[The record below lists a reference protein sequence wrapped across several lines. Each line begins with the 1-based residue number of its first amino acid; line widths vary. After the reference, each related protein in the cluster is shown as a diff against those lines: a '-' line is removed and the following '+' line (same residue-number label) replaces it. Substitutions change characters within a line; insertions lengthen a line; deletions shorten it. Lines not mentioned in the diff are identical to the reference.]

1 MLHRNAFVA
10 RERVKAVNMSQMKLC
25 PSLTRAIARRRL
37 GRSGLAIL
45 NSGRNHFLM
54 PSTAKTAILNF
65 FLLIFPA
72 NCLPISL
79 DLARSPVKHYYFSHV
94 GFHLTWV

>member
-37 GRSGLAIL
+37 GRSGLA
-45 NSGRNHFLM
+45 SRHFEFREKSFSNAFHCKNGNL
-54 PSTAKTAILNF
+54 KF
-65 FLLIFPA
+65 FLADFS
-72 NCLPISL
+72 CKLP
-79 DLARSPVKHYYFSHV
+79 PYFLRLS
-94 GFHLTWV
+94 